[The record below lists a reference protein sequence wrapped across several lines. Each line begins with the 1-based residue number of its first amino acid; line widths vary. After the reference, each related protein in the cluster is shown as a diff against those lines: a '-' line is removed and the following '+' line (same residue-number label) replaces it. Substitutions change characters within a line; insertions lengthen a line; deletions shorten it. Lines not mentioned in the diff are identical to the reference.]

1 MSDSWRVAL
10 PVAGGVLVLDQL
22 SKFLVERA
30 FVLHQELVL
39 LPLLSLQLTYNTG
52 AAFSLLHD
60 AGGWQRGFLS
70 AVSIAV
76 MTWLGVWIHRLA
88 PAERRLAWP
97 LALILGGAAGN
108 LIDRLS
114 TGAVTDFIVLHYRG
128 WHWPTFNFADAA
140 ISLGVVVLIFLSFR
154 RSSP

>member
-10 PVAGGVLVLDQL
+10 PVAGGALVLDQF
-22 SKFLVERA
+22 SKLLIERFFA
-30 FVLHQELVL
+30 LHQELVL
-39 LPLLSLQLTYNTG
+39 LPFLSLQLTYNTG

-70 AVSIAV
+70 AVSIAI
-76 MTWLGVWIHRLA
+76 MIWLGVWIHRLTSE
-88 PAERRLAWP
+88 ERRLLWP

-114 TGAVTDFIVLHYRG
+114 TGAVTDFIVLHYRD
-128 WHWPTFNFADAA
+128 WHWPTFNVADAA
-140 ISLGVVVLIFLSFR
+140 ISLGVIALIFLSLR
-154 RSSP
+154 RTSG

>member
-22 SKFLVERA
+22 SKLLIERFFA
-30 FVLHQELVL
+30 LHQELVL
-39 LPLLSLQLTYNTG
+39 LPFLSLQLTYNTG

-70 AVSIAV
+70 AVSIAI
-76 MTWLGVWIHRLA
+76 MIWLGVWIHRLA
-88 PAERRLAWP
+88 FEERRLLWP

-108 LIDRLS
+108 LVDRLS
-114 TGAVTDFIVLHYRG
+114 TGAVTDFIVLHYRD
-128 WHWPTFNFADAA
+128 WHWPTFNVADAA
-140 ISLGVVVLIFLSFR
+140 ISLGVIALIFLSLR
-154 RSSP
+154 RTSG

>member
-1 MSDSWRVAL
+1 MSDSWRTAL

-22 SKFLVERA
+22 SKFLIERA
-30 FVLHQELVL
+30 FALHQELVL
-39 LPLLSLQLTYNTG
+39 LPFLSFQLTYNTG

-76 MTWLGVWIHRLA
+76 MIWLSVWIHRLTS
-88 PAERRLAWP
+88 AERKLLWP

-108 LIDRLS
+108 LVDRLS
-114 TGAVTDFIVLHYRG
+114 TGAVADFIVLHYHD
-128 WHWPTFNFADAA
+128 WHWPTFNLADAA
-140 ISLGVVVLIFLSFR
+140 ISLGVVILILVSFR
-154 RSSP
+154 QTSS

>member
-22 SKFLVERA
+22 SKLLIERI

-39 LPLLSLQLTYNTG
+39 LPFLSLQLTYNTG

-70 AVSIAV
+70 AVSIV
-76 MTWLGVWIHRLA
+76 IMVWLGVWIHRLTSE
-88 PAERRLAWP
+88 ERRLLWP

-108 LIDRLS
+108 LVDRLS

-128 WHWPTFNFADAA
+128 WHWPTFNVADAA
-140 ISLGVVVLIFLSFR
+140 ISLGVIALIFLSLR
-154 RSSP
+154 RTSG